1 MTNKKEKAVESLR
14 DYAVKYFDGWI
25 KKNRL
30 MGERYPEALE
40 HWMRARAALKDGALT
55 PMEEEL
61 VALGLKIS
69 TRHRDV
75 ETNTIRA
82 MQAGATALQIAE
94 VVSTAMA
101 IHGMVTY
108 VEAGIRALKIAED
121 YEADPEATVRRVEEL
136 RGGEMSDLR
145 TYEPGS

>member
-1 MTNKKEKAVESLR
+1 MNDKKEKTVESLR
-14 DYAVKYFDGWI
+14 DFAVKHFDGWI

-30 MGERYPEALE
+30 LGEKYPETME
-40 HWMRARAALKDGALT
+40 HWMRARTALKDGALT

-69 TRHRDV
+69 TRQKDV

-94 VVSTAMA
+94 VAGAAML

-108 VEAGIRALKIAED
+108 VEAGVRALKIAED
-121 YEADPEATVRRVEEL
+121 YEADPEGTIKRVEEL
-136 RGGEMSDLR
+136 RGGEMSALR
-145 TYEPGS
+145 FYEPVR